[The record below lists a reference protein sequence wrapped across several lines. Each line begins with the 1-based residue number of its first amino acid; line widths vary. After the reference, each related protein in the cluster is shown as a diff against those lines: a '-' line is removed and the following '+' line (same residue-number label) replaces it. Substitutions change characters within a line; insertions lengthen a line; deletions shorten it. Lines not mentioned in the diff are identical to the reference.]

1 MEIFMTVCGAIAAIL
16 LTIIAWP
23 ALREFANV
31 CRKGLF
37 KTSLAMDDASD
48 MVYFSVK
55 AEAEES
61 IQSNIDRIKKVRST
75 EGYVE
80 PKQYLYQ
87 EVARTRQLEKE
98 LKIF

>member
-1 MEIFMTVCGAIAAIL
+1 MEIFMTVCGAVAAIL

-48 MVYFSVK
+48 MAYFSIK

-61 IQSNIDRIKKVRST
+61 IQENVSRIKKVRSAKD
-75 EGYVE
+75 YVD
-80 PKQYLYQ
+80 PKKYLYQ